1 MKLRQWTT
9 NSTILN
15 DQARNDKTN
24 AEPTVKI
31 LGLVWNAK
39 ADTLSISL
47 ANLSEEIKNVKKVTK
62 RSALSLSSKL
72 FDPLGFVEPITV
84 KTKIMMQ
91 QLWKQNVK
99 WDEILPK
106 NVKES
111 WIKWLNELS
120 HLELVEIVI
129 PRPYFK
135 DNVND
140 IQFHVFC
147 DSSKLAYGTVAYLRA
162 NTHQG
167 TKSTYVT
174 SKSKVAPV
182 KHQAIPRLELL
193 AAHLGAELANYLST
207 TVLAKS
213 KPPRCIL
220 WSDSK
225 IALSWISSTKHLH
238 LQFVRHRVQLIRDLT
253 LQSTWRYC
261 PTASNPADHITRG
274 IEAKTFILKSQDWRQ
289 GPPWLTKPEG
299 EWPSVSS
306 DEIEKTAETEESPTK
321 TSTTTNLNHQT
332 FFFFSIGAVEF
343 YFFIWKKI

>member
-1 MKLRQWTT
+1 
-9 NSTILN
+9 
-15 DQARNDKTN
+15 
-24 AEPTVKI
+24 
-31 LGLVWNAK
+31 
-39 ADTLSISL
+39 
-47 ANLSEEIKNVKKVTK
+47 
-62 RSALSLSSKL
+62 
-72 FDPLGFVEPITV
+72 
-84 KTKIMMQ
+84 MMQ

-99 WDEILPK
+99 WDEILPE

-289 GPPWLTKPEG
+289 RPPGLIRSEG
-299 EWPSVSS
+299 GWPAGSGEDIYTTVGTEDIHTINSKIS
-306 DEIEKTAETEESPTK
+306 DPTL
-321 TSTTTNLNHQT
+321 STFVFVFNLRCGTLFH
-332 FFFFSIGAVEF
+332 
-343 YFFIWKKI
+343 